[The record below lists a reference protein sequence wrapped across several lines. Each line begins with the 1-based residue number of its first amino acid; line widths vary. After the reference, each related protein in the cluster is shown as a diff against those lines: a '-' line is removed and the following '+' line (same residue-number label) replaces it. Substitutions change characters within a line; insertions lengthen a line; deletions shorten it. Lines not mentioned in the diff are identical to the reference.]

1 MSDNFSITIITIV
14 IIIITIFLTAFV
26 INNIFNP
33 NNLFIQVS
41 SQSPSSQSP
50 SSQLP
55 SSQSPSSQSPSSQS
69 PSSQSPSSQA
79 GFKDLKNK
87 KNKLNIALDYD
98 NYSKTVNQET
108 LLANNSD
115 NHLTVNFLKNLF
127 CGNNVDLNKILK
139 VYGEYSEF

>member
-33 NNLFIQVS
+33 NNLFIQV
-41 SQSPSSQSP
+41 
-50 SSQLP
+50 